1 MSEIKEIWKPLS
13 VKEIQCIFDQMS
25 LHWWIAGGWALDLH
39 LNRITREHDDIDV
52 LILRSEHLLL
62 QKYLSADW
70 EGYKAFKG
78 KLIPWNMNEKLDSQF
93 DNLWFKKKE
102 ESTWAF
108 QVMIIDYKDDYWIY
122 KRNGTIRRELTDIDL
137 KTSEGVPYIKP
148 EIQLL
153 YKGGS
158 SLIREKDQLDL
169 ENVLP
174 TLDDVSREWLRDSLT
189 IQYPN
194 GYPWIE
200 RINVY
205 IESSQNMKRE

>member
-1 MSEIKEIWKPLS
+1 MSEIKEHWKPLS
-13 VKEIQCIFDQMS
+13 VNKIQEIFSPIPIQ
-25 LHWWIAGGWALDLH
+25 WWIAGGWALDLY
-39 LNRITREHDDIDV
+39 LERISREHDDIDV
-52 LILRSEHLLL
+52 VILRSQHLLL
-62 QKYLSADW
+62 QRYLESNW

-78 KLIPWNMNEKLDSQF
+78 KLIPWSINERLEDHF
-93 DNLWFKKKE
+93 DNLWFKKKG

-108 QVMIIDYKDDYWIY
+108 QVMIIDSENDYWIY
-122 KRNGTIRRELTDIDL
+122 KRNGTIRRKLTDIDL

-158 SLIREKDQLDL
+158 SVIREKDMVDL

-174 TLDDVSREWLRDSLT
+174 LLKDTSREWLKKSLM

-194 GYPWIE
+194 GHPWIE
-200 RINVY
+200 RINMY
-205 IESSQNMKRE
+205 IES